1 MFHSPSCLSDLAS
14 SALLPGVF
22 SAWVAAA
29 HQTLTGTTMEI
40 INPEEGILS
49 MADNNPALLPTK
61 NLKQG

>member
-1 MFHSPSCLSDLAS
+1 MFHFLGFLFIIIIAI
-14 SALLPGVF
+14 LLIGL

-49 MADNNPALLPTK
+49 MADNSPALLPTK

>member
-1 MFHSPSCLSDLAS
+1 MFHIL
-14 SALLPGVF
+14 VF

-29 HQTLTGTTMEI
+29 HQTLTGTRMEI

-49 MADNNPALLPTK
+49 MADNSPALLPTK